1 MNEASLTQKF
11 LKEGQAIVQRNNKL
25 VSAVEKALKESSN
38 RNLSSLDKIKLATV
52 IDNVS
57 NLLMMNEA
65 EGHTEVADIA
75 KKQEFLN
82 LVVCTWAKSTLP
94 VATMTF
100 AMTQETSVVY
110 YLAYKY
116 ANNKGGVH
124 AGDLLNG
131 ATANETEVTAD
142 RYWNAPSTQTSPA
155 WDFDPASRARSLYAS
170 EEIEGEVVEAAAS
183 GATVQLEFAPVV
195 PGSIE
200 INSATDDGEGTI
212 TGVGTIDYNTGLITL
227 TAAISADTTINYVYN
242 NQDCPVQVPQLKLEV
257 TKLLLNARAYTLGYT
272 YSTFA
277 AFNLLRTQNVD
288 LKDLLGEGAANELV
302 AEIDALVYDDM
313 LRGVASMPGVSF
325 NMSATGYYSEK
336 EYYQGFGNRL
346 EQAKQLIWQKTRKIR
361 PNVAIMGLNGAY
373 LARQQD
379 GFVSQEQ
386 SNPIGTHVIGKLKD
400 LVCIENPFMNEDLVI
415 LTYKG
420 NDFTGSYAVGEYM
433 PVVQTQLLQYE
444 DFRNTSSLATM
455 IAKKKVNADFFSK
468 VVITHDYET
477 PSNVSYNHG
486 V

>member
-11 LKEGQAIVQRNNKL
+11 LKEGQAIVNRNSKL

-38 RNLSSLDKIKLATV
+38 RTLSSLDKIKLATV

-57 NLLMMNEA
+57 NLMMMNEA
-65 EGHTEVADIA
+65 DSHTEVSDIA

-100 AMTQETSVVY
+100 AQTQEVSVVY

-116 ANNKGGVH
+116 ASNKGGI
-124 AGDLLNG
+124 ALGDNLN
-131 ATANETEVTAD
+131 TYD
-142 RYWNAPSTQTSPA
+142 QYWVDDAKVDA
-155 WDFDPASRARSLYAS
+155 ASKYAS
-170 EEIEGEVVEAAAS
+170 AEIEGETVGALAA
-183 GATVQLEFAPVV
+183 TDTYKMEFAPVEA
-195 PGSIE
+195 GSVVITDGANE
-200 INSATDDGEGTI
+200 YHDDGEGKILNSSDTQVGSI
-212 TGVGTIDYNTGLITL
+212 DYVTGVITSTTLATTAGTVDYN
-227 TAAISADTTINYVYN
+227 YN

-257 TKLLLNARAYTLGYT
+257 SELLLRAKAYTLGYT

-302 AEIDALVYDDM
+302 AEIDALVYNDM
-313 LRGVASMPGVSF
+313 VSVSGSMPGTTF
-325 NMSATGYYSEK
+325 NMNATGYFSEH

-346 EQAKQLIWQKTRKIR
+346 IQAQQLVWQKTRKIR
-361 PNVAIMGLNGAY
+361 PNVAILGMNGAF
-373 LARQQD
+373 LARQLD
-379 GFVSQEQ
+379 GFTSQEQ
-386 SNPIGTHVIGKLKD
+386 ANPVGVHVIGSYRGITL
-400 LVCIENPFMNEDLVI
+400 IENPFQNEDLCI
-415 LTYKG
+415 LTFKG

-455 IAKKKVNADFFSK
+455 ISKKMLNTNFFAK
-468 VVITHDYET
+468 VVITH
-477 PSNVSYNHG
+477 N
-486 V
+486 

>member
-11 LKEGQAIVQRNNKL
+11 LKEGQAIVNRNSKL

-38 RNLSSLDKIKLATV
+38 RELSSLDKIKLATV

-57 NLLMMNEA
+57 NLMMMNEA
-65 EGHTEVADIA
+65 DSHTEVSDIA

-100 AMTQETSVVY
+100 AQTQEVSVVY

-116 ANNKGGVH
+116 ASNKGGI
-124 AGDLLNG
+124 ALGDNLN
-131 ATANETEVTAD
+131 TYD
-142 RYWNAPSTQTSPA
+142 QYWVDDAKVDA
-155 WDFDPASRARSLYAS
+155 ASKYAS
-170 EEIEGEVVEAAAS
+170 AEIEGETIGALAA
-183 GATVQLEFAPVV
+183 TDTYKMEFAPVEAESV
-195 PGSIE
+195 VITDGANE
-200 INSATDDGEGTI
+200 YHDDGEGKILNSSSTQVGSI
-212 TGVGTIDYNTGLITL
+212 DYATGVITSTTLATTAGTVDY
-227 TAAISADTTINYVYN
+227 SYN

-257 TKLLLNARAYTLGYT
+257 SELLLRAKAYTLGYT

-302 AEIDALVYDDM
+302 AEIDALVYNDM
-313 LRGVASMPGVSF
+313 GSVSGTMPGTTF
-325 NMSATGYYSEK
+325 NMNATGYFSEH

-346 EQAKQLIWQKTRKIR
+346 IQAQQLVWQKTRKIR
-361 PNVAIMGLNGAY
+361 PNVAILGMNGAF
-373 LARQQD
+373 LARQLD
-379 GFVSQEQ
+379 GFTSQEQ
-386 SNPIGTHVIGKLKD
+386 ANPVGVHVIGSYRGITL
-400 LVCIENPFMNEDLVI
+400 IENPFQSEDLCI
-415 LTYKG
+415 LTFKG

-455 IAKKKVNADFFSK
+455 ISKKMLNTNFFAK
-468 VVITHDYET
+468 VVITH
-477 PSNVSYNHG
+477 N
-486 V
+486 

>member
-11 LKEGQAIVQRNNKL
+11 LKEGQAIVNRNSKL

-38 RNLSSLDKIKLATV
+38 RTLSALDKIKLATV

-57 NLLMMNEA
+57 NLMMMNEA
-65 EGHTEVADIA
+65 DSHTEVSDIA

-100 AMTQETSVVY
+100 AQTQETSVVY

-116 ANNKGGVH
+116 ANNKGGIQ
-124 AGDLLNG
+124 AGDNLN
-131 ATANETEVTAD
+131 TYD
-142 RYWNAPSTQTSPA
+142 QYWVNTNKVDA
-155 WDFDPASRARSLYAS
+155 ASKYAS
-170 EEIEGEVVEAAAS
+170 AEIEGE
-183 GATVQLEFAPVV
+183 TV
-195 PGSIE
+195 GSIAATDTYKME
-200 INSATDDGEGTI
+200 FIPVNAGSVVITDGTDEYTDDGEGHILDSTSA
-212 TGVGTIDYNTGLITL
+212 TVGTIDYATGVIT
-227 TAAISADTTINYVYN
+227 STTLATTNATIDYEYN

-257 TKLLLNARAYTLGYT
+257 TDLLLRAKAYTLGYT

-302 AEIDALVYDDM
+302 AEIDALVYKDFANSGTT
-313 LRGVASMPGVSF
+313 LGVTF
-325 NMSATGYYSEK
+325 NMNPTGYFSEH

-346 EQAKQLIWQKTRKIR
+346 IQAQQLVWQKTRKIR
-361 PNVAIMGLNGAY
+361 PNVAVLGMNGAY
-373 LARQQD
+373 LARQLD
-379 GFVSQEQ
+379 GFTSQEQ
-386 SNPIGTHVIGKLKD
+386 SNPVGVHVIGSYRGLT
-400 LVCIENPFMNEDLVI
+400 LIENPFQDEDLCI
-415 LTYKG
+415 LTFKG

-455 IAKKKVNADFFSK
+455 ISKKMLNTNFFAE
-468 VVITHDYET
+468 VTITHDYGT
-477 PSNVSYNHG
+477 ASNVVYNHG

>member
-11 LKEGQAIVQRNNKL
+11 LKEGQAIVNRNSKL

-65 EGHTEVADIA
+65 DSHTEVKDIA

-82 LVVCTWAKSTLP
+82 LVVCAWAKSTLP

-116 ANNKGGVH
+116 ANNKGGVQ

-131 ATANETEVTAD
+131 ATADEEKVTAD
-142 RYWNAPSTQTSPA
+142 QYWNAPSTQTTPA

-170 EEIEGEVVEAAAS
+170 EIIEGETFPTTAAN
-183 GATVQLEFAPVV
+183 GTVQLEFAPVV
-195 PGSIE
+195 PESVSID
-200 INSATDDGEGTI
+200 IGGTAKTDDGEGNI
-212 TGVGTIDYNTGLITL
+212 TGVGTIDYATGIVTVT
-227 TAAISADTTINYVYN
+227 TAVTADTVVNYKYD
-242 NQDCPVQVPQLKLEV
+242 NQECPVQVPQLKLEV
-257 TKLLLNARAYTLGYT
+257 SKLLLNARAYTLGYT

-302 AEIDALVYDDM
+302 AEVDALVYDDM
-313 LRGVASMPGVSF
+313 LRDVATMPGVTF
-325 NMSATGYYSEK
+325 NMNYTGYFSEK
-336 EYYQGFGNRL
+336 EYYQGFANRL

-386 SNPIGTHVIGKLKD
+386 ANPVGTHVIGKIKD

-444 DFRNTSSLATM
+444 DFRNSASLATM
-455 IAKKKVNADFFSK
+455 IAKKKVNAAFFSK
-468 VVITHDYET
+468 VVITHI
-477 PSNVSYNHG
+477 
-486 V
+486 

>member
-1 MNEASLTQKF
+1 
-11 LKEGQAIVQRNNKL
+11 
-25 VSAVEKALKESSN
+25 
-38 RNLSSLDKIKLATV
+38 
-52 IDNVS
+52 
-57 NLLMMNEA
+57 
-65 EGHTEVADIA
+65 
-75 KKQEFLN
+75 
-82 LVVCTWAKSTLP
+82 
-94 VATMTF
+94 MTF

-116 ANNKGGVH
+116 ANNKGGVK

-131 ATANETEVTAD
+131 ATADETEVTAD
-142 RYWNAPSTQTSPA
+142 QYWNAPSTQTTPA
-155 WDFDPASRARSLYAS
+155 WNFDPASRARSLYAS
-170 EEIEGEVVEAAAS
+170 EVIEGETIPATAVN
-183 GATVQLEFAPVV
+183 GTVQLEFAPVV
-195 PGSIE
+195 PGSIK
-200 INSATDDGEGTI
+200 IGTATDDGKGTI
-212 TGVGTIDYNTGLITL
+212 TGVGTIDYNTGIITVT
-227 TAAISADTTINYVYN
+227 TAITGDTAIDYVYN
-242 NQDCPVQVPQLKLEV
+242 NQECPVKVPQLKLEV
-257 TKLLLNARAYTLGYT
+257 SKLLLNAKAYTLGYT

-302 AEIDALVYDDM
+302 AEVDALVYDDM
-313 LRGVASMPGVSF
+313 LRDVATMPGVTF
-325 NMSATGYYSEK
+325 NMNYTGYFSEK
-336 EYYQGFGNRL
+336 EYYQGFANRL

-386 SNPIGTHVIGKLKD
+386 ANPVGTHVIGKIKD
-400 LVCIENPFMNEDLVI
+400 LICIENPFMNEDLVV

-455 IAKKKVNADFFSK
+455 IAKKKVNSAFFSK
-468 VVITHDYET
+468 VVITH
-477 PSNVSYNHG
+477 N
-486 V
+486 